1 MLLKDY
7 IADSRFTWIFIL
19 HHVLDVIYDLSRK
32 PRTLN
37 DYITSVIC
45 AGKYNFSEPDT
56 WIICQVCSGAQSTI
70 R

>member
-19 HHVLDVIYDLSRK
+19 HMHQPWAWADRYTEMEGIMVGVVDIG
-32 PRTLN
+32 
-37 DYITSVIC
+37 I
-45 AGKYNFSEPDT
+45 
-56 WIICQVCSGAQSTI
+56 GA